1 MIVTFTL
8 GLKDSMQKAQF
19 GKVTARS
26 LVDAVTEELES
37 AIMEGRL
44 APGERISEQGLAASM
59 GVSRGPLRE
68 AIRRLEGR
76 RLLERKVNV
85 GVRVVELSVERL
97 ANLLHVREALE
108 GMGARLACERLTDAE
123 LDELGAMI
131 EDHAATIDAQAGASY
146 YQQSGDFDVH
156 FRIAKASGNDMLI
169 SMICGDLYDLL
180 RVYRYKSSTMNGRAG
195 AALAEHRAIVAALK
209 SRDPEAAERM
219 MRTHISNGRGY
230 ALMALE
236 QAAKEALRDQPA

>member
-1 MIVTFTL
+1 
-8 GLKDSMQKAQF
+8 MQKAQF

-123 LDELGAMI
+123 LDELEAMI
-131 EDHAATIDAQAGASY
+131 ENHAATINAQDGASY
-146 YQQSGDFDVH
+146 YQQSGDFDFH

-169 SMICGDLYDLL
+169 AMICGDLYDLL
-180 RVYRYKSSTMNGRAG
+180 RVYRYKSSTMKGRAG
-195 AALAEHRAIVAALK
+195 AALTEHRAIVAALR

-219 MRTHISNGRGY
+219 MRSHISNGRGY
-230 ALMALE
+230 ALMALKQVAADAAWE
-236 QAAKEALRDQPA
+236 QQA